1 MAAEQGAIG
10 GKEIGLRRTVDAELQ
25 RQLAVRVCQ
34 HGLIGVARLDKPG
47 AGRVPLVPIVETVEG
62 HCLGQLA
69 EQRMLGAAA
78 RAPAGPDVE
87 HKGLTF

>member
-25 RQLAVRVCQ
+25 RQLAVRVRQ
-34 HGLIGVARLDKPG
+34 HGLIGIARLCQPG
-47 AGRVPLVPIVETVEG
+47 AGGIPLVPIVETVEG
-62 HCLGQLA
+62 HCARQLA
-69 EQRMLGAAA
+69 EQLMLGAAVG
-78 RAPAGPDVE
+78 APAGPDVE